1 MGPPCVSQA
10 HGLAVEPGG
19 VSAWRR
25 DLVALHAGAAPR
37 RVEGAGIAVL
47 LEDPQVQ
54 AGRGRRVQDGP
65 PGQGQQPGT
74 DPLSLQSVGDMKVVD
89 ERAPGRIL
97 AEAGVGKTYDRA
109 VALGDNSAGPWVRD
123 GQAFGPQRQ
132 QVPGDVGLLGDL
144 VEPDGAV
151 ADGDPDGDRPGGV
164 V

>member
-54 AGRGRRVQDGP
+54 ADEADESRTARPVRASSRVP
-65 PGQGQQPGT
+65 IPCLFSP
-74 DPLSLQSVGDMKVVD
+74 
-89 ERAPGRIL
+89 
-97 AEAGVGKTYDRA
+97 
-109 VALGDNSAGPWVRD
+109 
-123 GQAFGPQRQ
+123 
-132 QVPGDVGLLGDL
+132 
-144 VEPDGAV
+144 
-151 ADGDPDGDRPGGV
+151 
-164 V
+164 